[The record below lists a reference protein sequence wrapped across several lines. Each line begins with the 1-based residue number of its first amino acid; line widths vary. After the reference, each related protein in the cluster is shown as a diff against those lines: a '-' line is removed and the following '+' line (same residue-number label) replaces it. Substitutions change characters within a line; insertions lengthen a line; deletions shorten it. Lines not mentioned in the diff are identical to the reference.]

1 MKAFMKSAEFTED
14 FTQFVIIYS
23 NPPPQQALFSW
34 PWSFWISLFP
44 LQAYNFHVIIKLQCL
59 YYENNE
65 NEKHRQ

>member
-14 FTQFVIIYS
+14 FSQFVIIYS
-23 NPPPQQALFSW
+23 KIPQQTLFSW

-44 LQAYNFHVIIKLQCL
+44 LQAYNFHVIIKLYHL
-59 YYENNE
+59 YYEDNE